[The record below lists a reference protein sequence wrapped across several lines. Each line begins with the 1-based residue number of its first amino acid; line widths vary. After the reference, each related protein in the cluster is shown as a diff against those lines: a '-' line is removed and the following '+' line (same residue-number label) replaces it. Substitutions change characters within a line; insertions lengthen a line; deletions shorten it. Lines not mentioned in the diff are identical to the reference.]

1 MKSFQNSYCGIET
14 MHKSKSLHI
23 VAVKHYIDIIKEG
36 QENVFITSNM
46 FKVLQRTE
54 WPIEDTTPLWER
66 ESEKIL
72 GWYI

>member
-1 MKSFQNSYCGIET
+1 